1 VKWSIAGRYNA
12 ASDTVEPF
20 ELAHELAW
28 PFSIEADARLAT
40 MEAKIITY
48 SERVKEFL
56 RHNLT
61 RAQECNATTTT
72 PEDISWVE
80 EPIAEAQDALDEP
93 FEPCLLM
100 EDYKEENL
108 VVTQHE
114 KRWRVSGVFDLM
126 GAHFGDSEADL
137 SPLLAFLT
145 LGVVQFPCTHQHRR
159 KSRSLNNDIAH
170 RSWQVL
176 LLGGPSGVG
185 KTSVSYRLAHHFGIG
200 ITEVDD
206 FQVILERMTTPTE
219 QPVLHYWRTHPE
231 AVNQPAEEIVKRTI
245 AVGQVM
251 ALALEAVIANH
262 IESRAPLVLE
272 GDFILPMR
280 ASSFSEGLLQSQVRT
295 LFLYEES
302 EEQFRHN
309 FLLREPEHG
318 LQEKRAQVSWLY
330 GQWLKQEA
338 ERVGALT
345 VPARPWNDLFE
356 RILTALK

>member
-1 VKWSIAGRYNA
+1 
-12 ASDTVEPF
+12 
-20 ELAHELAW
+20 
-28 PFSIEADARLAT
+28 
-40 MEAKIITY
+40 M
-48 SERVKEFL
+48 
-56 RHNLT
+56 
-61 RAQECNATTTT
+61 
-72 PEDISWVE
+72 
-80 EPIAEAQDALDEP
+80 
-93 FEPCLLM
+93 
-100 EDYKEENL
+100 
-108 VVTQHE
+108 
-114 KRWRVSGVFDLM
+114 
-126 GAHFGDSEADL
+126 
-137 SPLLAFLT
+137 
-145 LGVVQFPCTHQHRR
+145 VQFPCTHQDRR
-159 KSRSLNNDIAH
+159 KSRSLNNDIPH

-219 QPVLHYWRTHPE
+219 QPVLHYWRTHPK
-231 AVNQPAEEIVKRTI
+231 AGNQPAEEIVKHTI

-251 ALALEAVIANH
+251 APALEAVIANH

-272 GDFILPMR
+272 GDFILPML
-280 ASSFSEGLLQSQVRT
+280 AISFSESSIQSQVRT

-309 FLLREPEHG
+309 FLQREPEHG